1 MLAADRPA
9 VVTMAPISAK
19 RTSDDLLLRIE
30 GVSKTFPG
38 LRALDDVSL
47 SVHSGEIVAVV
58 GHNGS
63 GKSTLV
69 KLLAGVQTPDAGG
82 DLGVSHHAGRT
93 RATSGH
99 RAELHFIHQDLGL
112 VDSLSAV
119 DNLNLTRPYERRGL
133 LPLRRR
139 REMAQARALVSRFG
153 AEFDVRE
160 PVRLRSAPE
169 RSVIAI
175 ARALSEWSDDR
186 NVLLLDEPTEALHVS
201 EVDQLFRALHAVAD
215 RGGGVI
221 FISHRLD
228 EVFALADRIVVLR
241 DGRVVADTPSSAMDR
256 ERLADLITARQI
268 GKPAI
273 PGSRA
278 PRPQGRTGGSATHLI
293 VRGLCGGPVRGID
306 LDVRAGEIV
315 GLSGVL
321 GSGRERVNSM
331 LFGAVPANA
340 AVISVG
346 GRRLERL
353 TPSKAIRAGIGYV
366 PGNRV
371 RQGAVMT
378 LTLRENVTLPR
389 MSPFIAAL
397 GRLDSGAE
405 RREVGRLVEEFDVR
419 PPRMDQ
425 TFNLFSG
432 GNQQKAIFAK
442 WLRNKPSLLLLDEPT
457 QGVDI
462 GAKSAIYAAIRV
474 AAESG
479 AAVIVASAD
488 TKELAEICDRV
499 LVIEDGTVTSELRG
513 SDLTEARLVNAIL

>member
-1 MLAADRPA
+1 
-9 VVTMAPISAK
+9 
-19 RTSDDLLLRIE
+19 
-30 GVSKTFPG
+30 
-38 LRALDDVSL
+38 
-47 SVHSGEIVAVV
+47 
-58 GHNGS
+58 
-63 GKSTLV
+63 
-69 KLLAGVQTPDAGG
+69 
-82 DLGVSHHAGRT
+82 
-93 RATSGH
+93 
-99 RAELHFIHQDLGL
+99 
-112 VDSLSAV
+112 
-119 DNLNLTRPYERRGL
+119 
-133 LPLRRR
+133 
-139 REMAQARALVSRFG
+139 
-153 AEFDVRE
+153 
-160 PVRLRSAPE
+160 
-169 RSVIAI
+169 
-175 ARALSEWSDDR
+175 
-186 NVLLLDEPTEALHVS
+186 
-201 EVDQLFRALHAVAD
+201 LFRALHTVAD

-241 DGRVVADTPSSAMDR
+241 DGRVVADTPTSAMDR
-256 ERLADLITARQI
+256 ERLADLITARQS
-268 GKPAI
+268 GKPAV

-278 PRPQGRTGGSATHLI
+278 PRPQGRTGGSAPHLI
-293 VRGLCGGPVRGID
+293 VRGLRGGPVRGID
-306 LDVRAGEIV
+306 LDVSVGEIV

-353 TPSKAIRAGIGYV
+353 TPSKAIGAGIGYV

-389 MSPFIAAL
+389 MSPFVAAL

-405 RREVGRLVEEFDVR
+405 RREVGRLIEEFDVR

-442 WLRNKPSLLLLDEPT
+442 WLRNNPSLLLLDEPT

-462 GAKSAIYAAIRV
+462 GAKSAIYAAIRA

-499 LVIEDGTVTSELRG
+499 LVIEDGTVTSQLRG
-513 SDLTEARLVNAIL
+513 ADLTEAKLVSAIL